1 MDNYHVVEYGNE
13 WILHAEGNDT
23 ALISADTKAELLSML
38 PEYMQGRT
46 GSVKIHTATGHIAEE
61 RTYPRSADP
70 QRSKG

>member
-23 ALISADTKAELLSML
+23 ALLSADTKAELLEKL
-38 PEYMQGRT
+38 PEYMLGRT
-46 GSVKIHTATGHIAEE
+46 GSVKIHSRTGHIEQE

-70 QRSKG
+70 HRSKG